1 MKKFMMV
8 VAAGLMLTTP
18 GVVAAQDSGFALNVR
33 GGLNVPTFGISDVAE
48 TGPGFGFGIQFPLG
62 ETLFA
67 RANADFGMHDIVGAS
82 DAEVDVQHF
91 IAGVGLPI
99 MMPTDGSRWLVSVNA
114 GAGAMRFSPEGGDGN
129 TYFAINVGGEIEYL
143 VSDRVSLLLS
153 PQGDIGFVDEDLFGT
168 STAWIWPFTA
178 GAKIRF

>member
-1 MKKFMMV
+1 MKKILMMV
-8 VAAGLMLTTP
+8 VAGATFAVP
-18 GVVAAQDSGFALNVR
+18 GVGVAQESGIALNVR
-33 GGLNVPTFGISDVAE
+33 GGFNVPTFGISDVAE
-48 TGPGFGFGIQFPLG
+48 TGPGFGFGVQFPLG

-67 RANADFGMHDIVGAS
+67 RANADFGMHDIVGTA

-91 IAGVGLPI
+91 IAGVGLPLV
-99 MMPTDGSRWLVSVNA
+99 MPEDGSRWLVSVNA
-114 GAGAMRFSPEGGDGN
+114 GAGAMRFSPEGGEGN

>member
-1 MKKFMMV
+1 MRKLLMMV
-8 VAAGLMLTTP
+8 MAGAVLATPGAAG
-18 GVVAAQDSGFALNVR
+18 AQESGIALSVR
-33 GGLNVPTFGISDVAE
+33 GGVNVPTFGISDVAE
-48 TGPGFGFGIQFPLG
+48 TGPGFGFGLQFPLG

-67 RANADFGMHDIVGAS
+67 RANADFGMHDIVGS
-82 DAEVDVQHF
+82 TAEVDVQHF
-91 IAGVGLPI
+91 IAGVGFPVV
-99 MMPTDGSRWLVSVNA
+99 MPSDDSRWLVSVNA
-114 GAGAMRFSPEGGDGN
+114 GAGAMRFSPDGGESN